1 MDREKL
7 VNLINVASGK
17 EEPDYIIRNAKII
30 DVYNC
35 KIIEEDIAIKDGL
48 IAGIGKYKAKNIVDA
63 GGKYVSPG
71 FIDGHV
77 HIESS
82 CTSPE
87 EFGKITIPHGTTTII
102 ADPHEIANVCGL
114 DGVRYMINASKRV
127 ALDIKMMLPSCVPAT
142 PFENAGAIIDAEKM
156 LEIIAEEDIL
166 GLGEFMNYPGVVN
179 AEEGV
184 VDKLMLARK
193 YNKLVDGHSPALLG
207 NGLNAYTAALIRADH
222 ECATVEEMQERLSRG
237 MYVILR
243 QGSACHNLR
252 PLLKG
257 LTNENKRRCLFC
269 TDDCQAKTVLSVG
282 HIDNSI
288 RITKS
293 EGFDPFTCIQM
304 ASLNAAECFG
314 LFDRG
319 AIAPGKRAD
328 LVFLEDLESFNVTDV
343 YISGEL
349 VAQNGKYLKAIEK
362 YDPSITYPTMGVK
375 EFSKAK
381 LELKIKSDK
390 AHVIG
395 IVPGG
400 VVTEKL
406 VCEITKDQDDNF
418 IFDEKRDIAKIAVIE
433 RHHNTG
439 NVGVGLIKG
448 YGIKTGAVA
457 LSIAHDSHNI
467 IAVGVSDEEIE
478 VAVNKLVEQ
487 RGGIVVIKDKEVLSY
502 MKMPIAGLMSD
513 QSGEFVSQRIEEI
526 HEIAHNELGVSR
538 EIEAVMTLCFMALP
552 VIPELKLTD
561 MGLFDVTQFDFL
573 DINA

>member
-1 MDREKL
+1 MDKQKL
-7 VNLINVASGK
+7 VKLINVASGK
-17 EEPDYIIRNAKII
+17 DEADFVIKNCKIVDVFNAKII
-30 DVYNC
+30 
-35 KIIEEDIAIKDGL
+35 EQDIAIVDGM
-48 IAGIGKYKAKNIVDA
+48 IAAIGNYDGKNIVDA
-63 GGKYVSPG
+63 KGKYVSPG

-142 PFENAGAIIDAEKM
+142 PFENAGAIIDADKM
-156 LEIIAEEDIL
+156 QEIIEDDDIL
-166 GLGEFMNYPGVVN
+166 GLGEFMNYPGIIN
-179 AEEGV
+179 ADDSCI
-184 VDKLMLARK
+184 DKLLLSRK
-193 YNKLVDGHSPALLG
+193 YNKLVDGHSPALMG
-207 NGLNAYTAALIRADH
+207 NGLNAYAAALIRADH
-222 ECATVEEMQERLSRG
+222 ECATVEEMHDRLSRG

-269 TDDCQAKTVLSVG
+269 TDDCQARTVLSIG

-288 RITKS
+288 RIAS
-293 EGFDPFTCIQM
+293 QEGFDPLTCIQM

-314 LFDRG
+314 LKDRG
-319 AIAPGKRAD
+319 AIAPGLRAD
-328 LVFLEDLESFNVTDV
+328 LVFLEDLESFKVTDV
-343 YISGEL
+343 YIKGEH
-349 VAQNGKYLKAIEK
+349 VAQDGKYLKEIEK
-362 YDPSITYPTMGVK
+362 YDPSITYPSMGVK
-375 EFSKAK
+375 NFSASR
-381 LELKIKSDK
+381 LGLKIKSDK
-390 AHVIG
+390 AYVIG

-406 VCEITKDQDDNF
+406 VCEITKDEDDNF
-418 IFDEKRDIAKIAVIE
+418 IFDPSRDIAKIVVVE

-439 NVGVGLIKG
+439 NIGIGLIKG

-467 IAVGVSDEEIE
+467 IAVGVSDEDIE
-478 VAVNKLVEQ
+478 FAVNKLIEQ
-487 RGGIVVIKDKEVLSY
+487 RGGIVVTKDKEVLAH
-502 MKMPIAGLMSD
+502 MEMPIAGLMSD
-513 QSGEFVSQRIEEI
+513 QSGEFVARGIEEI
-526 HEIAHNELGVSR
+526 HEIAHNELGISR

-561 MGLFDVTQFDFL
+561 MGLFDVSAFDFL